1 MQHKV
6 FRIAVIVLFMVNY
19 VTFSIAQI
27 SFGDSLS
34 IQLEA
39 TAIISPPSITLTWP
53 NDINGAS
60 FIISRKL
67 KGAAS
72 WTALAT
78 IPGNSAQYMDAVIL
92 ENTLYDYKVQMNPS
106 SGLAKFGYL
115 SSGINVR
122 ANSNR
127 GIAIVVIEN
136 SFIANPVF
144 QASLDLFLIDLEAD
158 GWFPK
163 TLFVS
168 KTDLVTTVKSA
179 IVSTYNE
186 NPNTTKLLVL
196 LGNIPVPYSG
206 LNNPDGHTNHT
217 GAWPTDTFYADIN
230 GNWTD
235 NSVNNPG
242 FIAPDTSPSNPLNSN
257 IPGDGKYDNDF
268 IPTAVE
274 LQVGRIDLSNL
285 PLTMD
290 TEERLLIKYLD
301 KLHRFKMNQIV
312 VQNKALIDEGDFTSY
327 PEGFTQ
333 NGYKNFSGLV
343 GRNNIVVDDYF
354 TELSY
359 NTSSTGTYLWSY
371 GCGGGTYTSSNGIG
385 TSANFVND
393 SLSSVF
399 TMLFGSYFGDWNYQN
414 AFLRMPLTQGN
425 TLTNAW
431 AARPNWHFYHMAMG
445 ENIGYSTKLTQNTSS
460 LYVTNSVYN
469 FFHNRINVNL
479 MGEPSLRNSYIVPP
493 TAITI
498 SSTGIANTLNWNAG
512 GSEIGYNIYRRYS
525 DSTNFL
531 KLNNTIV
538 TGTNYIDNAL
548 TIPGTVYYYVKAVE
562 KKVSPSGSFDNESL
576 GIKSSAALVTV
587 GVPENNSDLSFA
599 ISPNP
604 SNGIFNIVT
613 TQAFYSYDI
622 CDNLG
627 RIIFT
632 GTSSQFDINY
642 FANGIYYVKIKL
654 KNEVVIKKI
663 IKNN

>member
-493 TAITI
+493 TSVTI
-498 SSTGIANTLNWNAG
+498 SSTGISNTLNWNAG

-576 GIKSSAALVTV
+576 GVKSSAALVTV